1 MIEVA
6 SVDSSS
12 EFHNKHGEE
21 HTMLRGHDMIS
32 LMNFGKSKK
41 QDNTYINNIY
51 IYTYSY
57 MNVYLTMVHI
67 PQMSIVIGILIISQ

>member
-1 MIEVA
+1 MA

-32 LMNFGKSKK
+32 LMNFGKSK
-41 QDNTYINNIY
+41 NRIIY
-51 IYTYSY
+51 IYIFIYECVSDNGAYSP
-57 MNVYLTMVHI
+57 NVHCDRDI
-67 PQMSIVIGILIISQ
+67 DH